1 MPSRT
6 RNKNIKYLKI
16 KKGEHDISKH
26 IYHKKTKMDEI
37 KQGWKKRIS
46 WLLIAITVVIVYKLL
61 DNFSNVQQWFN
72 KLFLILK
79 PFLIG
84 ILISYILFIPC
95 RKIENI
101 YKKAK
106 PKIIAKKARGL
117 AVITTYIL
125 FILIIILI
133 INCIFPVIKDSILEL
148 VNNVPNYY
156 ETLVNQ
162 YKELPEDS
170 ILKSEIIQDK
180 MTELTN
186 IDMKQFLNINNEKIL
201 EYIKNIIDIFSGI
214 FDVFVSIIVSVYI
227 LLQRSAIIGFLRK
240 LTRAIFKK
248 ETYEIINKYFTKG
261 NEVFFTFV
269 SSQLLD
275 AVIVGILTTIAMMIL
290 KVKYA
295 PLIGFTIGLFNMI
308 PYIGAI
314 VAVGMGIFI
323 TFITGG
329 LGKAIAMAIVVIIL
343 QQIDANIINPK
354 IIGTSLEISPLLVIF
369 SITIGGAYFGI
380 LGMFLAVP
388 IAVVIRTILL
398 DYVDN
403 KNKIRDEEEKITQ
416 KEGIK

>member
-1 MPSRT
+1 
-6 RNKNIKYLKI
+6 
-16 KKGEHDISKH
+16 
-26 IYHKKTKMDEI
+26 MDEI
-37 KQGWKKRIS
+37 KQNWKKRTS
-46 WLLIAITVVIVYKLL
+46 WLLIAIIVVVIYKML
-61 DNFSNVQQWFN
+61 DNFSSVQEWFG

-84 ILISYILFIPC
+84 LLISYILFIPC
-95 RKIENI
+95 RKIESI

-106 PKIIAKKARGL
+106 LKFISKKARGL
-117 AVITTYIL
+117 SVITTYIL
-125 FILIIILI
+125 FVLIIVII
-133 INCIFPVIKDSILEL
+133 INCIFPVLKNSIVEL
-148 VNNVPNYY
+148 VSNVPSYY
-156 ETLVNQ
+156 ESLVNQ

-180 MTELTN
+180 MAELTN
-186 IDMKQFLNINNEKIL
+186 IDMKQFLNINNEKII
-201 EYIKNIIDIFSGI
+201 EYVKNIIDIFSGI

-227 LLQRSAIIGFLRK
+227 LLQRSEIVGFLRK
-240 LTRAIFKK
+240 FARAIFKK
-248 ETYEIINKYFTKG
+248 DTYEAVDKYFTKG

-275 AVIVGILTTIAMMIL
+275 AVIVGILTTIAMLIL

-314 VAVGMGIFI
+314 VAVGIGIFI

-329 LGKAIAMAIVVIIL
+329 LGKALAMAIVVIIL

-354 IIGTSLEISPLLVIF
+354 IIGSSLEISPLLVIF
-369 SITIGGAYFGI
+369 SITVGGAYFGI

-388 IAVVIRTILL
+388 IAVVIKTILL
-398 DYVDN
+398 DWIDS
-403 KNKIRDEEEKITQ
+403 KNEKIAN
-416 KEGIK
+416 

>member
-1 MPSRT
+1 
-6 RNKNIKYLKI
+6 
-16 KKGEHDISKH
+16 
-26 IYHKKTKMDEI
+26 MDEI
-37 KQGWKKRIS
+37 KQNWKKRTS
-46 WLLIAITVVIVYKLL
+46 WLLIAIIVVVIYKML
-61 DNFSNVQQWFN
+61 DNFSSVQEWFG

-84 ILISYILFIPC
+84 LLISYILFIPC
-95 RKIENI
+95 RKIESI

-106 PKIIAKKARGL
+106 LKFISKKARGL
-117 AVITTYIL
+117 SVITTYIL
-125 FILIIILI
+125 FVLVIVII
-133 INCIFPVIKDSILEL
+133 INCIFPVLKNSIVEL
-148 VNNVPNYY
+148 VSNVPSYY
-156 ETLVNQ
+156 ESLVNQ

-180 MTELTN
+180 MAELTN

-201 EYIKNIIDIFSGI
+201 EYVKNIIDIFSGI

-227 LLQRSAIIGFLRK
+227 LLQRSEIVGFLRK
-240 LTRAIFKK
+240 FARAIFKK
-248 ETYEIINKYFTKG
+248 DTYEVVDKYFTKG

-275 AVIVGILTTIAMMIL
+275 AVIVGILTTIAMLIL

-314 VAVGMGIFI
+314 VAVGIGIFI

-329 LGKAIAMAIVVIIL
+329 LGKALAMAIVVIIL

-354 IIGTSLEISPLLVIF
+354 IIGSSLEISPLLVIF
-369 SITIGGAYFGI
+369 SITVGGAYFGI

-388 IAVVIRTILL
+388 IAVVIKTILL
-398 DYVDN
+398 DWIDS
-403 KNKIRDEEEKITQ
+403 KNEKNDIKQEER
-416 KEGIK
+416 

>member
-1 MPSRT
+1 
-6 RNKNIKYLKI
+6 
-16 KKGEHDISKH
+16 
-26 IYHKKTKMDEI
+26 MDEI
-37 KQGWKKRIS
+37 KQNWKKRTS
-46 WLLIAITVVIVYKLL
+46 WLLIAIIVVVIYKML
-61 DNFSNVQQWFN
+61 DNFSSVQEWFG

-84 ILISYILFIPC
+84 LLISYILFIPC
-95 RKIENI
+95 RKIESI

-106 PKIIAKKARGL
+106 LKFISKKARGL
-117 AVITTYIL
+117 SVITTYIL
-125 FILIIILI
+125 FVLVIVII
-133 INCIFPVIKDSILEL
+133 INCIFPVLKNSIVEL
-148 VNNVPNYY
+148 VSNVPSYY
-156 ETLVNQ
+156 ESLVNR

-186 IDMKQFLNINNEKIL
+186 IDIKQFLNINNEKII
-201 EYIKNIIDIFSGI
+201 EYVKNIIDIFSGI

-227 LLQRSAIIGFLRK
+227 LLQRSEIVGFLRK
-240 LTRAIFKK
+240 FARAIFKK
-248 ETYEIINKYFTKG
+248 DTYEAVDKYFTKG

-275 AVIVGILTTIAMMIL
+275 AVIVGILTTIAMLIL

-314 VAVGMGIFI
+314 VAVGIGIFI

-329 LGKAIAMAIVVIIL
+329 LGKALAMAIVVIIL

-354 IIGTSLEISPLLVIF
+354 IIGSSLEISPLLVIF
-369 SITIGGAYFGI
+369 SITVGGAYFGI

-398 DYVDN
+398 DWIDS
-403 KNKIRDEEEKITQ
+403 KNEKIAN
-416 KEGIK
+416 